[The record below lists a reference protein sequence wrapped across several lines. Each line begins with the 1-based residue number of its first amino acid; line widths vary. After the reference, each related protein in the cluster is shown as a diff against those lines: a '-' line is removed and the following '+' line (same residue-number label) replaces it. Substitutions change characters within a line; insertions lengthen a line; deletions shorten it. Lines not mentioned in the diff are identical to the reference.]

1 MSHDIDVTPLSE
13 LHKNAIAALAVLITV
28 CAGEFAIYILGIG
41 SKPGL
46 QWRARGQAVVNTYG
60 APNGKKIPK
69 IRERG

>member
-1 MSHDIDVTPLSE
+1 MYHDLARTPLSE
-13 LHKNAIAALAVLITV
+13 LHKNANAALAVLITV
-28 CAGEFAIYILGIG
+28 CAGEFAVYILGIG

-46 QWRARGQAVVNTYG
+46 QWRARRQAVVSTYG

>member
-1 MSHDIDVTPLSE
+1 MHHDLARTPLSE

-46 QWRARGQAVVNTYG
+46 QWRVRRRAVVSTYG
-60 APNGKKIPK
+60 ASNGKKIPK
-69 IRERG
+69 LR